1 MIMKPFKFVWKV
13 LWCIPTY
20 TALLVFVISLMCL
33 LGPKVASILIK
44 DWGDSWSKF
53 KRS

>member
-1 MIMKPFKFVWKV
+1 MVMKAFKFVWSA

-20 TALLVFVISLMCL
+20 ISLFMFVICL
-33 LGPKVASILIK
+33 TCLVGPKAAGIMIK